1 MGSHPLEKIRWRVPK
16 PVIAVDPRVVANPH
30 QARDL
35 LNAVTYVGG
44 YRRAG
49 GHRLVGFFA
58 GMYYAGPRPEEA
70 VAVALPDCRMP
81 CTGWGR
87 LVLHRTLP
95 QAGKR

>member
-1 MGSHPLEKIRWRVPK
+1 MPK